1 MNTLSLIIFLPMLV
15 ALLLFFIR
23 NNVELVKITYLFIT
37 LIVFYLSL
45 QIYIDFIPNN
55 SMQFVEKQV
64 WIAEYGINY
73 HIGVDGVSLGIVM
86 MSAIIMPLIALS
98 LYRSR
103 DNGGYWINL
112 LFVQGG
118 VMGAVLSLDLMLFYL
133 FWEIMLLPIFFMLG
147 LFGYARK
154 NFIAMKFNIYTIFGS
169 LLMLIAILYI
179 AVEYKKQFGV
189 YSFNI
194 NDLKNLVLSPSESL
208 LVFCGFMLAF
218 GIKIPI
224 FPFHT
229 WLSDTYRSSPTGI
242 VVVMSALMAKL
253 GVYAIWRFLFTLFP
267 ETSQMIAPYFIGI
280 GLFGLIYFG
289 ISAMSQTHLKRM
301 FAFSSASHLSLIVVG
316 FFIYNTYGLIGS
328 SYLIVAHALSSAALF
343 LMLGMMFERTKTY
356 NINKLGGIA
365 RVAPR
370 FSLFFAFFVL
380 SIVGIPSTSGF
391 VAELLIIV
399 GAFEYD
405 IVVGFLSAI
414 TILIAML
421 FMFKVISKVLY
432 GEQSKSTLEFND
444 LRIHELMALIPLALL
459 ILCMGIFPNFFIQKI
474 EPTASFCTKEV
485 CITDVGGLK

>member
-169 LLMLIAILYI
+169 LLMLIARLYI
-179 AVEYKKQFGV
+179 AVRYKQHLGV
-189 YSFNI
+189 YSFII
-194 NDLKNLVLSPSESL
+194 NDLQKLVLSPS
-208 LVFCGFMLAF
+208 
-218 GIKIPI
+218 
-224 FPFHT
+224 
-229 WLSDTYRSSPTGI
+229 
-242 VVVMSALMAKL
+242 
-253 GVYAIWRFLFTLFP
+253 
-267 ETSQMIAPYFIGI
+267 
-280 GLFGLIYFG
+280 
-289 ISAMSQTHLKRM
+289 
-301 FAFSSASHLSLIVVG
+301 
-316 FFIYNTYGLIGS
+316 
-328 SYLIVAHALSSAALF
+328 
-343 LMLGMMFERTKTY
+343 
-356 NINKLGGIA
+356 
-365 RVAPR
+365 
-370 FSLFFAFFVL
+370 
-380 SIVGIPSTSGF
+380 
-391 VAELLIIV
+391 
-399 GAFEYD
+399 
-405 IVVGFLSAI
+405 
-414 TILIAML
+414 
-421 FMFKVISKVLY
+421 
-432 GEQSKSTLEFND
+432 
-444 LRIHELMALIPLALL
+444 
-459 ILCMGIFPNFFIQKI
+459 
-474 EPTASFCTKEV
+474 
-485 CITDVGGLK
+485 